1 MKRKTLVLDEAL
13 LEEAKR
19 ELGLKTYS
27 DTVNAVLK
35 EAVRRQRVRHL
46 ADFVGKVKWIGD
58 LSEMRNDSPRRR
70 PRVPRRKKTRVQ

>member
-19 ELGLKTYS
+19 ELGLRTYS

-58 LSEMRNDSPRRR
+58 LSEMRNDSPRKGRR
-70 PRVPRRKKTRVQ
+70 APRRKKVRVQ

>member
-13 LEEAKR
+13 LEEAKH

-27 DTVNAVLK
+27 ATVNAVLK
-35 EAVRRQRVRHL
+35 EAVRRRRVRHI

-58 LSEMRNDSPRRR
+58 LSKMRGDNPRKRASNR
-70 PRVPRRKKTRVQ
+70 PRRKARA